1 MTNPWDPGSHRF
13 GRLIEAARRGDIV
26 APADLRYLQGL
37 PKQGAKETDTSR
49 ARIVSFLRG
58 VYESTAETLPDVRD
72 DTYDADEAVSVG
84 LVVPE
89 LQDPYAETLG
99 AGPEPVVQ
107 AGKKKKVH
115 SKKFSISLN
124 PDRKAAFEGQER
136 FLPPG
141 SMKDY
146 WEQFN
151 DVHPRAHDERPV
163 SFTTFWKVWHQEFS
177 FMKFRAA
184 SSHSMC
190 ATCLKH
196 KLLIRAMCGHL
207 LARKQQVQAYAA
219 HLRAQYQ
226 DRLTYWDIRG
236 VSRDRTPFEV
246 CAIIDGM
253 DQGKFAYPR
262 SDLFRS
268 KDLSGMNRPRA
279 HIAASILHGRMVVF
293 TVSPADLPKDANASI
308 ETTAHCIH
316 LLSQMVPVSRMVL
329 SIQSDNTPREVKN
342 NHYLRWL
349 CSLVSHGA

>member
-115 SKKFSISLN
+115 SKKFSITLN

-163 SFTTFWKVWHQEFS
+163 SFTTFWKV
-177 FMKFRAA
+177 
-184 SSHSMC
+184 
-190 ATCLKH
+190 
-196 KLLIRAMCGHL
+196 
-207 LARKQQVQAYAA
+207 
-219 HLRAQYQ
+219 
-226 DRLTYWDIRG
+226 
-236 VSRDRTPFEV
+236 
-246 CAIIDGM
+246 
-253 DQGKFAYPR
+253 
-262 SDLFRS
+262 
-268 KDLSGMNRPRA
+268 
-279 HIAASILHGRMVVF
+279 
-293 TVSPADLPKDANASI
+293 
-308 ETTAHCIH
+308 
-316 LLSQMVPVSRMVL
+316 
-329 SIQSDNTPREVKN
+329 
-342 NHYLRWL
+342 
-349 CSLVSHGA
+349 

>member
-1 MTNPWDPGSHRF
+1 
-13 GRLIEAARRGDIV
+13 
-26 APADLRYLQGL
+26 
-37 PKQGAKETDTSR
+37 
-49 ARIVSFLRG
+49 
-58 VYESTAETLPDVRD
+58 
-72 DTYDADEAVSVG
+72 
-84 LVVPE
+84 
-89 LQDPYAETLG
+89 
-99 AGPEPVVQ
+99 
-107 AGKKKKVH
+107 
-115 SKKFSISLN
+115 
-124 PDRKAAFEGQER
+124 
-136 FLPPG
+136 
-141 SMKDY
+141 
-146 WEQFN
+146 
-151 DVHPRAHDERPV
+151 
-163 SFTTFWKVWHQEFS
+163 
-177 FMKFRAA
+177 
-184 SSHSMC
+184 
-190 ATCLKH
+190 
-196 KLLIRAMCGHL
+196 MCGHL